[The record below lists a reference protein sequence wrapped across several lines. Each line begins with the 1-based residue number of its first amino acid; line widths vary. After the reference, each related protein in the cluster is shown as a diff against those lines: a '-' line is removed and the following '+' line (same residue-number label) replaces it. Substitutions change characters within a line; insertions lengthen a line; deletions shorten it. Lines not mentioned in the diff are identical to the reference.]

1 MSNACCSHP
10 SGHASPAPL
19 AALQDTPSAEFIDPV
34 CGMQVKPDSPHRLLH
49 EGNEFRFCCAGCLAR
64 FAQDP
69 AGFLANPPAPALPR
83 ATIPVVEGAEYT
95 CPMHPEVVNAGP
107 GDCPLCGMSLEPMM
121 PGLEDPAA
129 EAELADMRRRFWVA
143 LPFAIGLMGVAM
155 GGHAIG
161 HFPARPWLEL
171 VLAMPVV
178 GWAGQP
184 VWTRCAQSLRL
195 RSPNMWTLIGLGT
208 ATAFGWSVL
217 LLLAPQRFPA
227 AAGGMLYFEAATT
240 ILTLSLLGQVLELR
254 ARARTGDAL
263 RRLLSL
269 VPRLA
274 HRLRSCGREEDVPL
288 EDIRTGDRLRVRP
301 GEQLPLDGR
310 IEEGGSEIDEAMLT
324 GEPLPVWRGPGDP
337 VVGGT
342 QNLAGSFVMRV
353 DAVGSET
360 RLSRIVQGVALAQ
373 RSKAPLQRFA
383 DRVAARFTAGVIL
396 VAVAA
401 FFGWGLWG
409 GAEGWASGLV
419 SAVAVLIIA
428 CPCALG
434 LATPMSVTVA
444 SGRGALKGILFRD
457 AAALETLADVDT
469 LVIDKTGTL
478 TEGRPEIAEILPC
491 GALSPSELLHIAASV
506 GQASE
511 HPLARALVRGSGSA
525 GTALT
530 PVEDFSTVLGR
541 GMRGTL
547 SGGRYYVGNAA
558 FMVEHAIPLA
568 DMSLKA
574 RALTAAGG
582 TVLYVARDA
591 SLLGLLVLRDRLKQG
606 TAEHLSL
613 LRKTGL
619 TLILA
624 SGDDPATTTA
634 IAEGLPFAA
643 VMGGLSPT
651 DKQALIQRIQASGH
665 RVAMAGDG
673 SNDAPA
679 LAQAEVGIAMA
690 SGTDIALSAAAV
702 TVLGNDLPSI
712 ARARLLAKA
721 TRRNMRQNLW
731 FALAYNAIGI
741 PLAAGVLYPF
751 TGWLL
756 PPMFAALAMSL
767 SSVSVIGNALRLNR
781 LALP

>member
-1 MSNACCSHP
+1 
-10 SGHASPAPL
+10 
-19 AALQDTPSAEFIDPV
+19 
-34 CGMQVKPDSPHRLLH
+34 
-49 EGNEFRFCCAGCLAR
+49 
-64 FAQDP
+64 
-69 AGFLANPPAPALPR
+69 
-83 ATIPVVEGAEYT
+83 
-95 CPMHPEVVNAGP
+95 
-107 GDCPLCGMSLEPMM
+107 
-121 PGLEDPAA
+121 
-129 EAELADMRRRFWVA
+129 VA
-143 LPFAIGLMGVAM
+143 LPFAASLMAVAM

-171 VLAMPVV
+171 LLAMPVV
-178 GWAGQP
+178 AWAGRP
-184 VWTRCAQSLRL
+184 VWTRCVQSLRL
-195 RSPNMWTLIGLGT
+195 RAPNMWTLIGLGT
-208 ATAFGWSVL
+208 ATAFCWSVL
-217 LLLAPQRFPA
+217 LLLAPHRFPA

-274 HRLRSCGREEDVPL
+274 HRVRACGREEDVVL
-288 EDIRTGDRLRVRP
+288 EEIRIGDRLRVRP

-310 IEEGGSEIDEAMLT
+310 IDEGGSEIDEAMLT
-324 GEPLPVWRGPGDP
+324 GEPLPAWRGPGDM

-353 DAVGSET
+353 KATGSET
-360 RLSRIVQGVALAQ
+360 RLSRIVQGVAQAQ

-396 VAVAA
+396 VALAA

-409 GAEGWASGLV
+409 GVDGWSSGLV

-457 AAALETLADVDT
+457 AAALETLAEVDT

-478 TEGRPEIAEILPC
+478 TAGRPEVADILPC
-491 GALSPSELLHIAASV
+491 GALSPSDLLQRAASL

-511 HPLARALVRGSGSA
+511 HPLARALVRAAGGSNIP
-525 GTALT
+525 LM

-541 GMRGTL
+541 GMQGVL
-547 SGGRYYVGNAA
+547 PDGRYFVGNAA
-558 FMVEHAIPLA
+558 FMAEHAIPLGEI
-568 DMSLKA
+568 SLKA
-574 RALTAAGG
+574 SALTAAGG

-591 SLLGLLVLRDRLKQG
+591 TLLGLLLLRDRLKQG
-606 TAEHLSL
+606 TPEHLAV
-613 LRKTGL
+613 LRKAGL

-624 SGDDPATTTA
+624 SGDDPATTAA
-634 IAEGLPFAA
+634 IAKGLPFAT
-643 VMGGLSPT
+643 VIGGLSPT
-651 DKQALIQRIQASGH
+651 DKQALIQRLQASGH

-702 TVLGNDLPSI
+702 TVLGNDLSSI
-712 ARARLLAKA
+712 ARARLLASA

-731 FALAYNAIGI
+731 FALAYNAVGI